1 MSLIFLPKFSAMF
14 KRKAFL
20 HWYTGEGMDV
30 MEFSEAEGN
39 VRDLMYALCFLHY
52 WRPPKVN
59 SLLFQS

>member
-1 MSLIFLPKFSAMF
+1 MPLIFSPKFSAMF

-39 VRDLMYALCFLHY
+39 VRDLMYDLCF
-52 WRPPKVN
+52 
-59 SLLFQS
+59 SALLEVC